1 MRVFIIH
8 LSPKTCQNF
17 SLKETHITLLL
28 ESLKLQGIS
37 YEIFD
42 AIYSKISPTQLH
54 PLILEHLHPSF
65 IVEDLWAFCKNEKH
79 PPCTLKNFFYALK
92 HCGKRMGFGEL
103 GCYASH
109 YSLWQKCIEL
119 NEAICIL
126 EDDIIVKERFK
137 ESLEFCYQH
146 INELGY
152 IRLMH
157 LEENVA
163 KQKTLIKGVSQIL
176 NFKDGIGTQGYVLAP
191 KAAQKLLKYSAK
203 EWVMPIDCVM
213 DRHYWHGVKNY
224 VLEEFAIAC
233 DGMNT
238 QNSNTEKQ
246 RPKKLPLSIRIG
258 RSLHKSTIKILD
270 KVFRYS
276 SKINHLER
284 LSIRLCKHYN

>member
-17 SLKETHITLLL
+17 SLKETHITPLL

-65 IVEDLWAFCKNEKH
+65 MIEDLWAFCKNEKH
-79 PPCTLKNFFYALK
+79 PPCALKNFFYALK

-126 EDDIIVKERFK
+126 EDDIIIKERFK

-157 LEENVA
+157 LEENVS
-163 KQKTLIKGVSQIL
+163 KQKTPIKGVSQIL

-191 KAAQKLLKYSAK
+191 KVAQKLLKYSTK

-233 DGMNT
+233 DGMNK
-238 QNSNTEKQ
+238 NSNTEKQ

-276 SKINHLER
+276 SKINH
-284 LSIRLCKHYN
+284 

>member
-17 SLKETHITLLL
+17 SLKETHITPLL

-65 IVEDLWAFCKNEKH
+65 MVEYLLAFCENKKH
-79 PPCTLKNFFYALK
+79 PPCALKNFFHAIK

-126 EDDIIVKERFK
+126 EDDIIIKERFK

-163 KQKTLIKGVSQIL
+163 KQKTPVKGVSQIL

-233 DGMNT
+233 DEMNA

-258 RSLHKSTIKILD
+258 RSLHKSAVKILD

-276 SKINHLER
+276 PKINQNWQTLE
-284 LSIRLCKHYN
+284 

>member
-8 LSPKTCQNF
+8 LSKQTCQNF
-17 SLKETHITLLL
+17 SLKETHITPFL

-65 IVEDLWAFCKNEKH
+65 MIEDLLAFCKNEKR

-126 EDDIIVKERFK
+126 EDDIIIKERFK
-137 ESLEFCYQH
+137 ESLEFCCQH

-191 KAAQKLLKYSAK
+191 KAAQKLLKYSTK

-258 RSLHKSTIKILD
+258 RFLHKSTIKILD
-270 KVFRYS
+270 KVFRYHP
-276 SKINHLER
+276 KLI
-284 LSIRLCKHYN
+284 IRKTKH

>member
-8 LSPKTCQNF
+8 LSPETCQNF
-17 SLKETHITLLL
+17 SLKETHITPLL
-28 ESLKLQGIS
+28 ENLKLQGIS

-54 PLILEHLHPSF
+54 PLFLEHLHPSF
-65 IVEDLWAFCKNEKH
+65 MVEDLLAFCKNKKH
-79 PPCTLKNFFYALK
+79 FPCALKNFFYALK

-109 YSLWQKCIEL
+109 YLLWQKCIEL

-126 EDDIIVKERFK
+126 EDDTIVKDRFK
-137 ESLEFCYQH
+137 ESLEFCDKH

-163 KQKTLIKGVSQIL
+163 KRKTSVKGVSQIL

-233 DGMNT
+233 DGMNS

-246 RPKKLPLSIRIG
+246 RPKKLLLSIRIG
-258 RSLHKSTIKILD
+258 RFLHKSTVKILD

-276 SKINHLER
+276 PKPI
-284 LSIRLCKHYN
+284 IRKN

>member
-17 SLKETHITLLL
+17 SLKETHITPLL

-65 IVEDLWAFCKNEKH
+65 VIEDLLAFCKNKKH
-79 PPCTLKNFFYALK
+79 PPCALKNFFHAIK

-126 EDDIIVKERFK
+126 EDDIIIIKDRFK
-137 ESLEFCYQH
+137 ESLEFCDKH

-163 KQKTLIKGVSQIL
+163 KQKTPVKGVSQIL

-258 RSLHKSTIKILD
+258 RFLHKSAVKILD

-276 SKINHLER
+276 PKLI
-284 LSIRLCKHYN
+284 IRKN

>member
-17 SLKETHITLLL
+17 SLKETHITPLL

-54 PLILEHLHPSF
+54 PLILEHLHLSF
-65 IVEDLWAFCKNEKH
+65 MVEDLLAFCKNKKY
-79 PPCTLKNFFYALK
+79 PPCTLTNFFYVLK

-137 ESLEFCYQH
+137 ESLEFCDKH

-163 KQKTLIKGVSQIL
+163 KQKTFIKGVSQIL
-176 NFKDGIGTQGYVLAP
+176 HFKDGLGTQGYVLAP

-258 RSLHKSTIKILD
+258 RFLHKSAVKILD
-270 KVFRYS
+270 KVLG
-276 SKINHLER
+276 IAQN
-284 LSIRLCKHYN
+284 

>member
-17 SLKETHITLLL
+17 SLKETHITPLL

-65 IVEDLWAFCKNEKH
+65 IIEDLLAFRKNKKR
-79 PPCTLKNFFYALK
+79 PPCALKNFFYALK

-163 KQKTLIKGVSQIL
+163 KQKTLIKGISQIL
-176 NFKDGIGTQGYVLAP
+176 NFKDGIGTQGYVLSP

-213 DRHYWHGVKNY
+213 DRHYWHGIKNY

-233 DGMNT
+233 DEMNS

-258 RSLHKSTIKILD
+258 RFLHKSAVKILD

-276 SKINHLER
+276 PKLI
-284 LSIRLCKHYN
+284 IRKN

>member
-17 SLKETHITLLL
+17 SLKETHITSLL

-65 IVEDLWAFCKNEKH
+65 VIEDLWAFCKNEKH
-79 PPCTLKNFFYALK
+79 PPCMLKNFFYALK

-157 LEENVA
+157 LEENVV
-163 KQKTLIKGVSQIL
+163 KQKTLIIGVSQIL

-233 DGMNT
+233 DGMNA

-246 RPKKLPLSIRIG
+246 RSKKLPLSIRIG
-258 RSLHKSTIKILD
+258 RFLHKSVVKILD

-276 SKINHLER
+276 SKINH
-284 LSIRLCKHYN
+284 